1 MYCTGIYFLV
11 DLVDGCNGEW
21 EELLMM
27 TDDELYRFFYPDKFK
42 PKQSYASVDYVYV
55 HKEL

>member
-1 MYCTGIYFLV
+1 
-11 DLVDGCNGEW
+11 
-21 EELLMM
+21 MM
-27 TDDELYRFFYPDKFK
+27 MDDELYRFFYPDKFK